1 MEAKDFY
8 DTLGEDYDRMV
19 SWEGRLAREDAFFR
33 GLFDE
38 HGVRRVLDAACG
50 TGMHAIAF
58 ARQGRSAEGAD
69 LSPVMVDHAR
79 RNAAAAGVT
88 VTFTVAGFGDL
99 AARLGGPF
107 DAVTCLGNS
116 LPHLPDDASLDAAF
130 RDFARALRPG
140 GLLVIQ
146 NRNYDRV
153 LRERSRFMPVAA
165 RTDDEGETL
174 FLRITDFPG
183 PIASAPASGA
193 TAADARSEESIAF
206 TIVTLKK
213 RAGSWSQ
220 STRTTPLRALRR
232 ATLERAARDAGF
244 TDVRLFGSYDRAAF
258 DAPGTGDLILTAT
271 R

>member
-8 DTLGEDYDRMV
+8 DTLGDDYDRMV

-50 TGMHAIAF
+50 TGMHAVAF
-58 ARQGRSAEGAD
+58 ARQGRDAEGAD

-99 AARLGGPF
+99 SALGRGPF

-116 LPHLPDDASLDAAF
+116 LPHLLDDASLDAAF
-130 RDFARALRPG
+130 QDFARALRPG

-153 LRERSRFMPVAA
+153 LRERLRFMPVAA
-165 RTDDEGETL
+165 RADAEGETL
-174 FLRITDFPG
+174 FLRMTDFPRA
-183 PIASAPASGA
+183 ASPAAGAPTSDPRA
-193 TAADARSEESIAF
+193 EESIEF

-220 STRTTPLRALRR
+220 SARTTPLRALRR
-232 ATLERAARDAGF
+232 ATLERALAEAGF
-244 TDVRLFGSYDRAAF
+244 SAVRFFGSYDRAAF